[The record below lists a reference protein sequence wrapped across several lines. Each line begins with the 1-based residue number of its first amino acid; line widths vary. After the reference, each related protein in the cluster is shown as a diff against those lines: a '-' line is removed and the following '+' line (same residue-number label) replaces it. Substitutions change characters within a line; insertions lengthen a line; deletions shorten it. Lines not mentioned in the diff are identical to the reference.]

1 MCSMHAPQI
10 RVFVFPER
18 RLERIAILS
27 PVFYFVLRA
36 ALGMPI
42 GSGLPGENKMFLS
55 IRCLPCGLRLNV
67 PDILWAV
74 LVCLITSVLSVAQVM
89 GAQSDVGTLLEQAR
103 AAEKTGDYQA
113 AERVYLQAL
122 AIAPG
127 NLETVKRLGVLQ
139 QTELKFSESVESF
152 KQVLAHDAHYP
163 DVNFFLGVSYFG
175 ENENNEAIRWFELEL
190 ATPKPNPRCRYY
202 LALALQAAGRIEESI
217 SQLNRAV
224 AENPKDAD
232 ALYQLA
238 RIYKNASLQAIE
250 SLKALDQD
258 SFQLHAL
265 MGEVYADEERNPEA
279 IKEYQA
285 ALAKR
290 PDATGIHYAI
300 GVAYWVQHQLD
311 AAKKEF
317 MDALKENP
325 NDALTNLYLGDIAVH
340 DQRFTEAHE
349 YLTVAGRG
357 QPNMPQ
363 LHVLLGKCYRGEN
376 EPEKAKTEF
385 LTAIQADPTVA
396 QPHYLL
402 AQVYR
407 ELRNPQ
413 ASSKEFAEF
422 ERLSQLEK
430 DKSLQHEPQN

>member
-1 MCSMHAPQI
+1 M
-10 RVFVFPER
+10 RW
-18 RLERIAILS
+18 
-27 PVFYFVLRA
+27 
-36 ALGMPI
+36 
-42 GSGLPGENKMFLS
+42 
-55 IRCLPCGLRLNV
+55 LPCDLRFSV
-67 PDILWAV
+67 PTSSWAV
-74 LVCLITSVLSVAQVM
+74 LVCLISLVLLVAPAFP
-89 GAQSDVGTLLEQAR
+89 AQSDVGPFHEQAR

-113 AERVYLQAL
+113 AERVYRQAL

-127 NLETVKRLGVLQ
+127 NLETLKRLGVLQ
-139 QTELKFSESVESF
+139 QTELKFAESVESF
-152 KQVLAHDAHYP
+152 KQVLADDAQYP

-175 ENENNEAIRWFELEL
+175 ENDFNQAIQSFEREL
-190 ATPKPNPRCRYY
+190 GTPKPHRRCRYY
-202 LALALQAAGRIEESI
+202 LALALQAVGRIDETI
-217 SQLNRAV
+217 AQLNRTV
-224 AENPKDAD
+224 DENPKDAD

-250 SLKALDQD
+250 RLKALDQE

-265 MGEVYADEERNPEA
+265 MGEVYADDERYAEA

-300 GVAYWVQHQLD
+300 GVAYWVQHELD

-340 DQRFTEAHE
+340 DARFTEAHG
-349 YLTVAGRG
+349 YLNLAEKG
-357 QPNMPQ
+357 QPSMPQ
-363 LHVLLGKCYRGEN
+363 VHVLLGKCYRGEN
-376 EPEKAKTEF
+376 NPEKAKIEF
-385 LTAIQADPTVA
+385 LAAIQADPTAA

-402 AQVYR
+402 AQIYR
-407 ELRNPQ
+407 ELRDPQ

-430 DKSLQHEPQN
+430 GKAVQHGPQN

>member
-1 MCSMHAPQI
+1 MLGWSELPSESKMSLSKRWLPRDLRFSAPT
-10 RVFVFPER
+10 
-18 RLERIAILS
+18 S
-27 PVFYFVLRA
+27 
-36 ALGMPI
+36 
-42 GSGLPGENKMFLS
+42 
-55 IRCLPCGLRLNV
+55 
-67 PDILWAV
+67 LWAV
-74 LVCLITSVLSVAQVM
+74 LVCLISSVLLVVPDV
-89 GAQSDVGTLLEQAR
+89 GAQSDVGTFLEQAR
-103 AAEKTGDYQA
+103 AAEKAGDYQA

-127 NLETVKRLGVLQ
+127 NLETLKRLGVLQ
-139 QTELKFSESVESF
+139 QTELKFGESIESF
-152 KQVLAHDAHYP
+152 RQVLARDAQYP
-163 DVNFFLGVSYFG
+163 EVYFFLGVSYFG
-175 ENENNEAIRWFELEL
+175 ENDFNQAIRSFELEL
-190 ATPKPNPRCRYY
+190 GTPKPHRRCRYY
-202 LALALQAAGRIEESI
+202 LALALQAAGRIDESI
-217 SQLNRAV
+217 SQLNRTV

-265 MGEVYADEERNPEA
+265 MGEVYADDERYAEA
-279 IKEYQA
+279 VKEYQA

-300 GVAYWVQHQLD
+300 GVAHWVQHELD

-317 MDALKENP
+317 MEALKENP

-340 DQRFTEAHE
+340 EERFTEAHG
-349 YLTVAGRG
+349 YLRVAERG
-357 QPNMPQ
+357 QPSMPQ
-363 LHVLLGKCYRGEN
+363 VHVLLGKCYRGEN

-385 LTAIQADPTVA
+385 LAAIQTDPTAA

-407 ELRNPQ
+407 ELRDPE

-422 ERLSQLEK
+422 ERLSKLEK
-430 DKSLQHEPQN
+430 DKALGHGPQN

>member
-1 MCSMHAPQI
+1 MLDWS
-10 RVFVFPER
+10 E
-18 RLERIAILS
+18 
-27 PVFYFVLRA
+27 
-36 ALGMPI
+36 
-42 GSGLPGENKMFLS
+42 LPNENKMSLS
-55 IRCLPCGLRLNV
+55 MRWLPRALGFSSPTRL
-67 PDILWAV
+67 WTV
-74 LVCLITSVLSVAQVM
+74 LICLISSVLLVAPAVP
-89 GAQSDVGTLLEQAR
+89 AQSDLGTLLEQAR
-103 AAEKTGDYQA
+103 AAEKTGDYRA

-122 AIAPG
+122 ALAPG

-139 QTELKFSESVESF
+139 QTELKFGESIESF
-152 KQVLAHDAHYP
+152 KRVLAQDARYP
-163 DVNFFLGVSYFG
+163 EVNFFLGVSYFG
-175 ENENNEAIRWFELEL
+175 ENEINDSIRWFELEL
-190 ATPKPNPRCRYY
+190 TTPKPHPRCRYY

-224 AENPKDAD
+224 ADNPKDAD

-238 RIYKNASLQAIE
+238 RIYKNASLQSIE

-265 MGEVYADEERNPEA
+265 MGEVYAEEERHAEA

-340 DQRFTEAHE
+340 DQRFTEAHG
-349 YLTVAGRG
+349 YLSVAEKG

-385 LTAIQADPTVA
+385 LAAIQADPTAA

-422 ERLSQLEK
+422 ERLSLVEK
-430 DKSLQHEPQN
+430 DKPLQHGPQN

>member
-1 MCSMHAPQI
+1 
-10 RVFVFPER
+10 
-18 RLERIAILS
+18 
-27 PVFYFVLRA
+27 
-36 ALGMPI
+36 MP
-42 GSGLPGENKMFLS
+42 SG
-55 IRCLPCGLRLNV
+55 
-67 PDILWAV
+67 LWAV
-74 LVCLITSVLSVAQVM
+74 LGYVIVSVLPAAPALRAQ
-89 GAQSDVGTLLEQAR
+89 GDVRSLLEQAR
-103 AAEKTGDYQA
+103 TAEKTGDYQA
-113 AERVYLQAL
+113 AERVYLRAL
-122 AIAPG
+122 GIAPG
-127 NLETVKRLGVLQ
+127 NLETLKRFGVLQ
-139 QTELKFSESVESF
+139 QTELKFMESIESF
-152 KQVLAHDAHYP
+152 KQVIARDAQYP
-163 DVNFFLGVSYFG
+163 EVNFFLGVSYFG
-175 ENENNEAIRWFELEL
+175 ENEINEAIRWFELEL
-190 ATPKPNPRCRYY
+190 ATPKPHPRCRYY
-202 LALALQAAGRIEESI
+202 LALALQAAGRIDESI
-217 SQLNRAV
+217 SQLNRSV
-224 AENPKDAD
+224 AADPKDAD
-232 ALYQLA
+232 ALYQVA

-250 SLKALDQD
+250 RLKALDQD

-265 MGEVYADEERNPEA
+265 MGEVYADDERYAEA

-340 DQRFTEAHE
+340 DQGFTEALG
-349 YLTVAGRG
+349 YLSVAERG

-376 EPEKAKTEF
+376 EPEKAKNEF
-385 LTAIQADPTVA
+385 LAAIQADPTAA

-407 ELRNPQ
+407 ELHNPQ

-430 DKSLQHEPQN
+430 DKPLQPQPRN

>member
-1 MCSMHAPQI
+1 
-10 RVFVFPER
+10 
-18 RLERIAILS
+18 
-27 PVFYFVLRA
+27 
-36 ALGMPI
+36 
-42 GSGLPGENKMFLS
+42 MFLS
-55 IRCLPCGLRLNV
+55 SRCLPSGLRFSM
-67 PDILWAV
+67 PTSLWAV
-74 LVCLITSVLSVAQVM
+74 LGCLIASILPAAPAVR
-89 GAQSDVGTLLEQAR
+89 AQSNVGNLLEQAR
-103 AAEKTGDYQA
+103 MAEKTGDYRA

-127 NLETVKRLGVLQ
+127 NLETLKRFGVLQ

-152 KQVLAHDAHYP
+152 KQVLARDAQYP

-175 ENENNEAIRWFELEL
+175 ENEINEAIRWFELEL
-190 ATPKPNPRCRYY
+190 ATPKPHPRCRYY
-202 LALALQAAGRIEESI
+202 LALALQAAGRLDESI
-217 SQLNRAV
+217 SQLNRAI
-224 AENPKDAD
+224 AENPKDAES
-232 ALYQLA
+232 LYQVA

-250 SLKALDQD
+250 RLKALDQD

-265 MGEVYADEERNPEA
+265 MGEIYADDDRYAEA
-279 IKEYQA
+279 IKEYRA

-300 GVAYWVQHQLD
+300 GVAYWVQHQMD

-340 DQRFTEAHE
+340 DQRFTEAHG
-349 YLTVAGRG
+349 YLSVAERG
-357 QPNMPQ
+357 QPNMLQ

-376 EPEKAKTEF
+376 QPEKAKTEF
-385 LTAIQADPTVA
+385 LAAIQADPTAA

-402 AQVYR
+402 AQVYQ

-422 ERLSQLEK
+422 ERLSQLER
-430 DKSLQHEPQN
+430 DKPLQREPQN

>member
-1 MCSMHAPQI
+1 
-10 RVFVFPER
+10 
-18 RLERIAILS
+18 
-27 PVFYFVLRA
+27 
-36 ALGMPI
+36 
-42 GSGLPGENKMFLS
+42 MFLS
-55 IRCLPCGLRLNV
+55 FRCMPSGLSFRT
-67 PDILWAV
+67 PSGLWAV
-74 LVCLITSVLSVAQVM
+74 LGYVIVSVLPAAPALRAQ
-89 GAQSDVGTLLEQAR
+89 GDVRSLLDQAR
-103 AAEKTGDYQA
+103 TAEKTGDYQA
-113 AERVYLQAL
+113 AERVYLRAL
-122 AIAPG
+122 GIAPG
-127 NLETVKRLGVLQ
+127 NLETLKRFGVLQ
-139 QTELKFSESVESF
+139 QTELKFVESIESF
-152 KQVLAHDAHYP
+152 KQVIARDAQYP
-163 DVNFFLGVSYFG
+163 EVNFFLGVSYFG
-175 ENENNEAIRWFELEL
+175 ENEINEAIRWFELEL
-190 ATPKPNPRCRYY
+190 ATPKPHPRCRYY
-202 LALALQAAGRIEESI
+202 LALALQAAGRIDESI
-217 SQLNRAV
+217 SQLNRSV

-232 ALYQLA
+232 ALYQVA

-250 SLKALDQD
+250 RLKALDQD

-265 MGEVYADEERNPEA
+265 MGEVYADDERYAEA

-340 DQRFTEAHE
+340 DQRFTEALG
-349 YLTVAGRG
+349 YLSVAERG
-357 QPNMPQ
+357 QTNMPQ

-376 EPEKAKTEF
+376 EPEKAKNEF
-385 LTAIQADPTVA
+385 LAAIQADPTAA

-407 ELRNPQ
+407 ELHNPQ

-430 DKSLQHEPQN
+430 DKPLQPQPRN